1 MTKIAIIGASKGCG
15 LETLKDALARGW
27 TVSAVARHPE
37 QANLKDPRLAWYKG
51 DARNELLIEQA
62 LSGRTIDVVALQA
75 ALNLVAPAE
84 PHGAGDAALAL
95 EPGSVS
101 SK

>member
-27 TVSAVARHPE
+27 TVSAVARNPE

-62 LSGRTIDVVALQA
+62 LKECEAVAITLG
-75 ALNLVAPAE
+75 APTGNE
-84 PHGAGDAALAL
+84 
-95 EPGSVS
+95 
-101 SK
+101 